1 MVREQIQK
9 LTLLINTVI
18 LVLTKDG
25 SDLIE
30 TLRKAIEETKIDF
43 EKQKISV
50 TVTAGVAKKDTSLTV
65 DRWIDNA
72 DEKLYFGKNNG
83 KNRVVN

>member
-43 EKQKISV
+43 EEKKISV